1 MSVHHFIPDRY
12 YRAMGSYPPV
22 LTIQDGDTVA
32 TRTVCGAGVDANHVR
47 VTRGGNPV
55 TGPFFVH
62 GAERGDTLAVRLE
75 RIRPNRRFGYSAT
88 VVSPGVLVPEMA
100 RTLPESGGSSWEIDL
115 ERWAATLLAPET
127 ALGKLSLPL
136 APMLGCLGVAPDD
149 QQAIST
155 ITAGPHGGNMDY
167 RGYVEGVVALFPV
180 FTDGALFF
188 LGDGHA
194 VQGDGEIVGSGIEVS
209 MDVQF
214 SVQIRKGMRIRR
226 PRLETASTLM
236 ALGTARPLDQAVQ
249 EATTELVRWLRT
261 EYRLDV
267 RTSSILLGQA
277 IRYEIGNIYN
287 PSFTAVAKV
296 DKQWLPQSRPAGER
310 LEEA

>member
-1 MSVHHFIPDRY
+1 MSVHQFTPTRY
-12 YRAMGSYPPV
+12 HRAMGSYEPA
-22 LTIQDGDTVA
+22 LTIQDGDTVV
-32 TRTVCGAGVDANHVR
+32 TRTVCSAGVDAHHVR

-55 TGPFFVH
+55 TGPFFVQ
-62 GAERGDTLAVRLE
+62 GAERGDTLAIALE
-75 RIRPNRRFGYSAT
+75 RVRPSRRFGYSAT
-88 VVSPGVLVPEMA
+88 VVAPGVLVPDMA
-100 RTLPESGGSSWEIDL
+100 RTLPESGGSVWDIDL
-115 ERWAATLLAPET
+115 QKWSATLISPET
-127 ALGKLSLPL
+127 ALGRLSLPL
-136 APMLGCLGVAPDD
+136 SPMLGCLGVAPDD

-155 ITAGPHGGNMDY
+155 ITSGPHGGNMDY
-167 RGYVEGVVALFPV
+167 RGYTEGAVALFPV

-209 MDVQF
+209 MDVTF
-214 SVQIRKGMRIRR
+214 TVHVRKGTRIRR
-226 PRLETASTLM
+226 PRIETASTLM

-261 EYRLDV
+261 DYQLDV
-267 RTSSILLGQA
+267 RASSILLGQA

-296 DKQWLPQSRPAGER
+296 DRRWLPCSTATAGEPR
-310 LEEA
+310 P